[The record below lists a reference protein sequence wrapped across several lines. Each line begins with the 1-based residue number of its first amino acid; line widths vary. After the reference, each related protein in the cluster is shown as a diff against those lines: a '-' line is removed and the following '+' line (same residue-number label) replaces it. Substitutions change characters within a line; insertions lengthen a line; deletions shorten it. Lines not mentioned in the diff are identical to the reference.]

1 MARPKTPEFT
11 DIDLVYKHAI
21 ISICSMAEAI
31 AFQQTKI
38 EVSMHNFK
46 TEAISSQTKILKR
59 AGN

>member
-1 MARPKTPEFT
+1 
-11 DIDLVYKHAI
+11 
-21 ISICSMAEAI
+21 MAETI
-31 AFQQTKI
+31 AFQQTKV